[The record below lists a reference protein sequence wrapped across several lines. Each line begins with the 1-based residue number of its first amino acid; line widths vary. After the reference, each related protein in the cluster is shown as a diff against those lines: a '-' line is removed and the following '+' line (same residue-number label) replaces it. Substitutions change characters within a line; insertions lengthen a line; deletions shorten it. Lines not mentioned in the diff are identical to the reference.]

1 MFYFNLQYLY
11 LLIPALLLSLY
22 AQAKVSSTFRKY
34 SSVRSAS
41 GLTGAETAQRLLWAA
56 GITDVRIERVRGNL
70 TDYYDPS
77 HRVLRLSESVYDSR
91 SLAAVG
97 VAAHE
102 TGHAVQHA
110 VGYGPLVL
118 RSAMVPLTN
127 IGSNFSW
134 ILIVLGLL
142 FGSQAGS
149 EFGYMLVQ
157 AGIVL
162 FALVVAFTLV
172 TLPVEL
178 NASSRAVHMLGDN
191 GILTQEELGPVKKV
205 LTAAAMTYVASA
217 AMAIAQLLR
226 LILLFGGRRDD

>member
-70 TDYYDPS
+70 TDHYDPS

-178 NASSRAVHMLGDN
+178 NASSRAVHMLGYN
-191 GILTQEELGPVKKV
+191 GILTQ
-205 LTAAAMTYVASA
+205 
-217 AMAIAQLLR
+217 
-226 LILLFGGRRDD
+226 

>member
-70 TDYYDPS
+70 TDHYDPS

-134 ILIVLGLL
+134 ILIVAVIWL
-142 FGSQAGS
+142 
-149 EFGYMLVQ
+149 
-157 AGIVL
+157 
-162 FALVVAFTLV
+162 T
-172 TLPVEL
+172 
-178 NASSRAVHMLGDN
+178 SRV
-191 GILTQEELGPVKKV
+191 
-205 LTAAAMTYVASA
+205 
-217 AMAIAQLLR
+217 
-226 LILLFGGRRDD
+226 